1 METTEPQSPQPTI
14 GVGAIVFDDRK
25 NILLIRRNKPP
36 ALGQWSIPGGCQ
48 EPCETLVETAA
59 REVLEE
65 TGITV
70 SIGPIVAVAERIREG
85 FHYVI
90 IDFLAT
96 TAPQRA
102 ATPVPASDVSEACW
116 VQLSR
121 LGEYDMV
128 DGLRA
133 IIERVAQIKSKN
145 SSSGLIPVDNELPDF
160 IAAVSTLNRTH
171 NNPL

>member
-1 METTEPQSPQPTI
+1 METTEPLSPQPTI

-48 EPCETLVETAA
+48 EPDETLIETAI

-65 TGITV
+65 TGIKV

-96 TAPQRA
+96 APQRA
-102 ATPVPASDVSEACW
+102 TIPVPASDVSEACW

-121 LGEYDMV
+121 LAEYDTV
-128 DGLRA
+128 DGLCA
-133 IIERVAQIKSKN
+133 IIERAAQVRSKN
-145 SSSGLIPVDNELPDF
+145 SSAGLIPIDNELPDF
-160 IAAVSTLNRTH
+160 IAAL
-171 NNPL
+171 